1 MLKYIYLEL
10 LKTKRR
16 RFFSPL
22 IIFFVVGLLWSS
34 VLFVKEYP
42 LPYSGDKIVILINDL
57 TIINS
62 MFSPL
67 IIGIMCSN
75 LFSLEHDNQ
84 TFKVLQTNGQS
95 IENLFYAK
103 TIFAFLIILIFG
115 LFQFFYINL
124 IAILFKIGD
133 PIYLSFLYF
142 IGYIIAS
149 LFLIILHIF
158 ISLKIRKQSVGII
171 ISLIASFVGL
181 VSGGMLPLYLKF
193 IIPWQYFSLL
203 SPIHREF
210 KSNSFLYSINK
221 NFNILVL
228 CIFILIIIEL
238 IVINRRIR
246 RLNLC

>member
-142 IGYIIAS
+142 
-149 LFLIILHIF
+149 
-158 ISLKIRKQSVGII
+158 
-171 ISLIASFVGL
+171 
-181 VSGGMLPLYLKF
+181 
-193 IIPWQYFSLL
+193 
-203 SPIHREF
+203 
-210 KSNSFLYSINK
+210 
-221 NFNILVL
+221 
-228 CIFILIIIEL
+228 
-238 IVINRRIR
+238 
-246 RLNLC
+246 

>member
-75 LFSLEHDNQ
+75 LYVVQQWRRVDSNRRTQRER
-84 TFKVLQTNGQS
+84 
-95 IENLFYAK
+95 FYRPPRLA
-103 TIFAFLIILIFG
+103 T
-115 LFQFFYINL
+115 
-124 IAILFKIGD
+124 
-133 PIYLSFLYF
+133 
-142 IGYIIAS
+142 
-149 LFLIILHIF
+149 
-158 ISLKIRKQSVGII
+158 
-171 ISLIASFVGL
+171 
-181 VSGGMLPLYLKF
+181 
-193 IIPWQYFSLL
+193 SLL
-203 SPIHREF
+203 LR
-210 KSNSFLYSINK
+210 
-221 NFNILVL
+221 
-228 CIFILIIIEL
+228 
-238 IVINRRIR
+238 
-246 RLNLC
+246 

>member
-133 PIYLSFLYF
+133 PIYLSFF
-142 IGYIIAS
+142 
-149 LFLIILHIF
+149 
-158 ISLKIRKQSVGII
+158 R
-171 ISLIASFVGL
+171 
-181 VSGGMLPLYLKF
+181 
-193 IIPWQYFSLL
+193 
-203 SPIHREF
+203 
-210 KSNSFLYSINK
+210 
-221 NFNILVL
+221 
-228 CIFILIIIEL
+228 
-238 IVINRRIR
+238 
-246 RLNLC
+246 